1 MKKSY
6 NCAHSYCGTCMK
18 QKIPCDHNIENCTRV
33 STAREIALNYLNY
46 HFHKDGDFYSHSIDY
61 PLGNNFVLTIGDDKA
76 LKSIRIALFDG
87 DEPVDLTWGARTNLG
102 SIHTTAQ
109 NLQFDIENI
118 LSSNK
123 RLLGYASEPIIFKK
137 EEVNLSFTL

>member
-1 MKKSY
+1 MNKTY
-6 NCAHSYCGTCMK
+6 RCANCYQGQCMK
-18 QKIPCDHNIENCTRV
+18 EKIPCNHNIKNCTRV

-61 PLGNNFVLTIGDDKA
+61 PLGNNFVLTIGDDKV

-123 RLLGYASEPIIFKK
+123 KRLEYAANPDLFYEDLWI
-137 EEVNLSFTL
+137 